1 MNILLG
7 LLPALA
13 WGVMPLV
20 VSRIGGTPANQIL
33 GTTVGTLAVAA
44 ASLMFHHPDISTGV
58 FLLSALS
65 GALWVVGQ
73 IGQYTAFTRIG
84 VSQTMPLSTGLQ
96 LVGTTLIGVLVFH
109 EWKGSTAEIVG
120 FSALALVV
128 AGIYLTTRKDKTDGA
143 GKTEKTAQTEK
154 TDGGGHKAVD
164 GKTLLLLFLTN
175 FGYLAYS
182 SIPEVAGAVGMA
194 IFFPQA
200 LGMVAAS
207 VLYLLIGKN
216 ASAFTNMTSWKNV
229 LPGLLFA
236 AASLTY
242 ILSASRNGIATGFVL
257 SQLSV
262 VISTLGGIF
271 LLKETKTRREL
282 IATIIGL
289 ILIVVGSAATAM
301 IRH

>member
-7 LLPALA
+7 LLPALC
-13 WGVMPLV
+13 WGIMPLV
-20 VSRIGGTPANQIL
+20 VSRIGGKPANQIL

-44 ASLMFHHPDISTGV
+44 ASLAFHHSPVSTGI

-73 IGQYTAFTRIG
+73 IGQYTAFGRIG

-109 EWKGSTAEIVG
+109 EWKGTTAEIVG

-128 AGIYLTTRKDKTDGA
+128 AGIYLTTRKDKSA
-143 GKTEKTAQTEK
+143 
-154 TDGGGHKAVD
+154 GGGGRGGLD
-164 GKTLLLLFLTN
+164 GRTLLLLFLTN

-182 SIPEVAGAVGMA
+182 SIPEVAGAAGMA

-200 LGMVAAS
+200 IGMAAAA
-207 VLYLLIGKN
+207 VVYLFLSKN
-216 ASAFTNMTSWKNV
+216 AAAFAEWTMWKNV
-229 LPGLLFA
+229 VTGLLFA
-236 AASLTY
+236 SESLAY
-242 ILSASRNGIATGFVL
+242 ILSANRNGIATGFVL

-271 LLKETKTRREL
+271 LLKEHKTRREL

-289 ILIVVGSAATAM
+289 VLIVVGSAATAM

>member
-20 VSRIGGTPANQIL
+20 VSRIGGKPANQIL
-33 GTTVGTLAVAA
+33 GTTLGTLVVAA
-44 ASLMFHHPDISTGV
+44 ASLIFHHSTVSTGV

-96 LVGTTLIGVLVFH
+96 LVGTTLIGVFVFH

-128 AGIYLTTRKDKTDGA
+128 AGIYLTTRKDKADG
-143 GKTEKTAQTEK
+143 TEGAN
-154 TDGGGHKAVD
+154 GGGHKAVD

-182 SIPEVAGAVGMA
+182 SIPEVAGAAGMA
-194 IFFPQA
+194 IFFPRRSAWWRRRSCTFSSVKTPPPSRTKQA
-200 LGMVAAS
+200 GKTCCPAS
-207 VLYLLIGKN
+207 C
-216 ASAFTNMTSWKNV
+216 
-229 LPGLLFA
+229 
-236 AASLTY
+236 
-242 ILSASRNGIATGFVL
+242 SR
-257 SQLSV
+257 
-262 VISTLGGIF
+262 
-271 LLKETKTRREL
+271 RR
-282 IATIIGL
+282 
-289 ILIVVGSAATAM
+289 
-301 IRH
+301 H

>member
-1 MNILLG
+1 MYILFG

-13 WGVMPLV
+13 WGLMPPLV
-20 VSRIGGTPANQIL
+20 SKIGGKPANQIL
-33 GTTVGTLAVAA
+33 GTTAGTFLVAA
-44 ASLMFHHPDISTGV
+44 VSLLFYHPSITTLV
-58 FLLSALS
+58 FCLSLLS

-73 IGQYTAFTRIG
+73 IGQYIAYTRLG
-84 VSQTMPLSTGLQ
+84 VSRTMPLSTGLQ
-96 LVGTTLIGVLVFH
+96 LVGTTLIGVFIFH
-109 EWKGSTAEIVG
+109 EWKGTTAEIIG

-128 AGIYLTTRKDKTDGA
+128 AGIYLTTIQDKSG
-143 GKTEKTAQTEK
+143 ES
-154 TDGGGHKAVD
+154 GGFDFKA
-164 GKTLLLLFLTN
+164 LLLLFLTN

-182 SIPEVAGAVGMA
+182 SIPEVLGSAGMA

-200 LGMVAAS
+200 LGMLVAAVVY
-207 VLYLLIGKN
+207 VLFSRN
-216 ASAFTNMTSWKNV
+216 AAAFTQAVSWKNM

-242 ILSASRNGIATGFVL
+242 IVSAQKNGIATGFVL

-271 LLKETKTRREL
+271 FLKESKSRREM

-289 ILIVVGSAATAM
+289 VCIVAGSAATAF
-301 IRH
+301 IRN